1 MYMPELHPY
10 CTYCICSCLTCDLQT
25 GIRDILLHVLLYLMI
40 FEQIIIYQ
48 LWVAVTN
55 MLSIGHRP
63 TGNKVLINVGLKHTY
78 HNIIFICESV
88 DI

>member
-10 CTYCICSCLTCDLQT
+10 CTCCICNCLTCDLQT

-40 FEQIIIYQ
+40 FEQINYGWPLRICC
-48 LWVAVTN
+48 L
-55 MLSIGHRP
+55 GHRP

-78 HNIIFICESV
+78 HNIIFVCESV